1 MVFRNGNFSAF
12 SRHLKLNF
20 RLFTAFYMQKTR
32 KQTVHIYSNT
42 HCLINFVDAKEKKIE
57 ITLFKKNLVRVIVLI
72 VFKNVL

>member
-1 MVFRNGNFSAF
+1 
-12 SRHLKLNF
+12 
-20 RLFTAFYMQKTR
+20 MQKTR

-42 HCLINFVDAKEKKIE
+42 HCLINFVDAKEKKIK